1 MDTKKLFSGSFL
13 SSFVLTPELLYF
25 TNEEIILME
34 EKLNIFEQI
43 TLNPDIEKGLIT
55 KNELLSSYAISK
67 AENSSL
73 TLAEAQ
79 DVHKLIIS
87 NPNFNFLAE
96 KIKNNKKLTQ
106 KDHDKLE
113 FFNIAKTYRR
123 LNSLNFDIKDLN
135 IEFIKKVH
143 SDLTSGLDIFSDF
156 ISGFTPYKSGK
167 WRGNNDIRVDSYSPS
182 GSNEINNGV
191 KELVFWLKNNPNP
204 TSVAIFHTALYALH
218 PFNNGNKRVCR
229 ILEHLLLKTV
239 GLNSKNLY
247 STSYYYHKEKERYY
261 KYLLFSLE
269 RKNLNHFTNFVQEA
283 ITISMI
289 AVVKTSLESKRL
301 EFLNKQN
308 IDSNVK
314 LILKPLIKQKQI
326 QFKNLFKIVKRKVSR
341 QTFVNY
347 LEKTVNQNIII
358 KKAVGRTTYYSLN
371 FEAHEEKIIRE
382 NIKYISKKLNFIPDY
397 IKNS

>member
-182 GSNEINNGV
+182 GFNEINNGV